1 MRRRFRHLLFFVFA
15 LICAKGLSAQKEL
28 TINTIPPDADLYKIE
43 EGSEVKLA
51 KGTYNIKLS
60 RDKPV
65 TIEARKDGF
74 LTVRK
79 TYLRSKEGQ
88 PIETIE
94 LNQRK
99 VVINASPADANI
111 YVNGADKGRSPVPV
125 LIGKG
130 ESITID
136 IKKPGFVTQS
146 KTLSNKTGQDAL
158 DVSYNFILDDR
169 IISLRTNPQDATIF
183 VDDKKLKEGT
193 AQVIIPKDKCVN
205 VKVEKSGYVSNQVTY
220 CNKESETVP
229 PFNDEIQLKDRNIQI
244 NVIPD
249 DAKIFVDNKEV
260 GHGTTFVKVI
270 QGQTKDILI
279 TKASFVPQR
288 FQLCNLPDCT
298 PPDAVVSTTLKN
310 DEAYTASEEN
320 SNANKNFTIE
330 VNPSINASDA
340 WKKLCGII
348 YSYFDE
354 IETADATTSY
364 LKTNWIGVVFNKS
377 SQFKSMIRTRVIVTG
392 VSGNTLAYHIKI
404 SSEISKVDSECV
416 SGSSDDKSSS
426 GNKLTVSRDDCFEP
440 LDRLLRK
447 YASLINEVQQR
458 LK

>member
-1 MRRRFRHLLFFVFA
+1 MKKLVRHFLLLTVSMN
-15 LICAKGLSAQKEL
+15 LIIGATAQKEL
-28 TINTIPPDADLYKIE
+28 TINTIPTDAALYKID

-51 KGTYNIKLS
+51 TGTYTIRLS

-65 TIEARKDGF
+65 TIE
-74 LTVRK
+74 VRK
-79 TYLRSKEGQ
+79 EGFAPVRKSYLRTKEGQ
-88 PIETIE
+88 PIESIE
-94 LNQRK
+94 LTQRK
-99 VVINASPADANI
+99 VVVNASPADANI
-111 YVNGADKGRSPVPV
+111 YVNGADRGRSQVHL

-146 KTLSNKTGQDAL
+146 KTLSNKTGQDVL
-158 DVSYNFILDDR
+158 DASYNFSLDDR

-183 VDDKKLKEGT
+183 VDDKKVKDGS
-193 AQVIIPKDKCVN
+193 AQVIIPKDKCIN
-205 VKVEKSGYVSNQVTY
+205 VRVEKSGYVNNQVTY

-229 PFNDEIQLKDRNIQI
+229 PFNDEIQLKDRNVQI
-244 NVIPD
+244 NTTPD

-260 GHGTTFVKVI
+260 GHGSVFVKI
-270 QGQTKDILI
+270 LQGQTKNVFIS
-279 TKASFVPQR
+279 KPSFVAER
-288 FQLCNLPDCT
+288 IQLCNQIDC
-298 PPDAVVSTTLKN
+298 PPIEPVIPVTLKN

-320 SNANKNFTIE
+320 SNANKNFSIE
-330 VNPSINASDA
+330 VNPSINATEA
-340 WKKLCGII
+340 WKKLCSIV
-348 YSYFDE
+348 YNYFDE

-364 LKTNWIGVVFNKS
+364 LKTNWVGVVFNKN

-392 VSGNTLAYHIKI
+392 ISGSVVAYHIKI
-404 SSEISKVDSECV
+404 QSEISKVDSECV
-416 SGSSDDKSSS
+416 SGSTEGKSNN
-426 GNKLTVSRDDCFEP
+426 GNSLTVSRDDCFEP

>member
-1 MRRRFRHLLFFVFA
+1 MRKVLNYSVLFVLA
-15 LICAKGLSAQKEL
+15 LICFISVNAQKEL
-28 TINTIPPDADLYKIE
+28 TINTIPSDADLYKIE

-51 KGTYNIKLS
+51 KGTYTIKLS
-60 RDKPV
+60 RDKAV

-74 LTVRK
+74 VTVRK
-79 TYLRSKEGQ
+79 TFLRSKEGQ
-88 PIETIE
+88 PIESIE

-130 ESITID
+130 ESITLD
-136 IKKPGFVTQS
+136 IKKAGFVTQS
-146 KTLSNKTGQDAL
+146 KTLSNKSGQDVL
-158 DVSYNFILDDR
+158 DASYNFSLDDR
-169 IISLRTNPQDATIF
+169 IISLRTSPQDATIF

-205 VKVEKSGYVSNQVTY
+205 VRVEKSGYVSNQVTY
-220 CNKESETVP
+220 CNKESETIP
-229 PFNDEIQLKDRNIQI
+229 PFNDEIQLKDRNVQI
-244 NVIPD
+244 NVTPE

-260 GHGTTFVKVI
+260 GHGSVFVKVL
-270 QGQTKDILI
+270 QGQTKDVFV
-279 TKASFVPQR
+279 TKSSFVSER
-288 FQLCNLPDCT
+288 IQLCNQADC
-298 PPDAVVSTTLKN
+298 PSLDAVIPITLKN

-330 VNPSINASDA
+330 VNPGITATDA

-348 YSYFDE
+348 YNYFDE

-404 SSEISKVDSECV
+404 QSEISKVDSECV
-416 SGSSDDKSSS
+416 SGSDFKSSN